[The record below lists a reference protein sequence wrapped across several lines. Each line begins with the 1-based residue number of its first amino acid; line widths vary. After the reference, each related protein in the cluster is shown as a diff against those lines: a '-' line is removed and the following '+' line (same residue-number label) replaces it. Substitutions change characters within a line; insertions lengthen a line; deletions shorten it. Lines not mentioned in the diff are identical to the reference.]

1 MSWSR
6 IVPGACSAALALAL
20 SLSLPCSLSCSPPAN
35 GTGSGYGAYPA
46 PGAYPS
52 NPPLQGPGF
61 LPAGN
66 GGGGGSG
73 PTGGGGGPTGGI
85 TSASPGCGKTP
96 AKLGASTLH
105 VSALGRDR
113 SYTLVV
119 PDGYAAAAPYPLV
132 FVLHGSGGTGAGARA
147 QTDLEKVAGGH
158 AVFVYPDAPGGWDL
172 DAPASSNGDV
182 ALFDAILLAAHNA
195 LCIDPRR
202 VFVTGFSNGAYMA
215 NQLGCKRGERIRAVA
230 THSGGGPYETG
241 GGSYDASG
249 QLVCPGKAI
258 AALIVHGNSDGTV
271 PPAEGEKS
279 VDHWSHAN
287 RCGGGTSSTL
297 VPPCVGVQGCFQPV
311 SVCRIPGLG
320 HGLWSQAGKVTWSF
334 FDALR

>member
-1 MSWSR
+1 MVR
-6 IVPGACSAALALAL
+6 GACSAALAL
-20 SLSLPCSLSCSPPAN
+20 SLSCSPPAS
-35 GTGSGYGAYPA
+35 GTGSGYGAYPP

-61 LPAGN
+61 P
-66 GGGGGSG
+66 GGSG
-73 PTGGGGGPTGGI
+73 GPSGGTSGGGA
-85 TSASPGCGKTP
+85 SSSPGCGRAP
-96 AKLGASTLH
+96 AKLGASTQH

-119 PDGYAAAAPYPLV
+119 PDGYASSTAYPLV

-158 AVFVYPDAPGGWDL
+158 AVFVYPDAPGGWNL

-182 ALFDAILLAAHNA
+182 ALFDAILLTAHNA

-230 THSGGGPYETG
+230 THSGGGPYETA

-249 QLVCPGKAI
+249 QLICPGKAV
-258 AALIVHGNSDGTV
+258 AALVVHGNSDGTV
-271 PPAEGEKS
+271 APAEGQKS
-279 VDHWSHAN
+279 VDHWSYAN

-297 VPPCVGVQGCFQPV
+297 TPPCVALQGCFQPV
-311 SVCRIPGLG
+311 GVCRIPGLA
-320 HGLWSQAGKVTWSF
+320 HGLWSQAGKVTWAF